1 MGRLL
6 RKGVLFTLL
15 FAGVITPASADPI
28 VMLLLSVA
36 RQIIEAQMNKPRAE
50 PVPEFMPDMSRVY
63 PGTSVEPE
71 HLKQLIDDSFLY
83 LSTSQ
88 RKEIFDSVNTALLD
102 PRNAAV
108 RGTMIEYF
116 ANKAL
121 TIRAAQ
127 QQLANLSWQDKER
140 LANEFRVEVATLPA
154 EDQAQL
160 GKLLRSGMLPV
171 PSDFNQL
178 LVAAFDAR

>member
-6 RKGVLFTLL
+6 RKGVLFALL
-15 FAGVITPASADPI
+15 FAGLVAPASADPV
-28 VMLLLSVA
+28 VMLLLTVA
-36 RQIIEAQMNKPRAE
+36 RQIIEAQMNKPRSA
-50 PVPEFMPDMSRVY
+50 PLPEFVPDMGRVY
-63 PGTSVEPE
+63 PGTSVEPD
-71 HLKQLIDDSFLY
+71 HLRQLIDDSFLY
-83 LSTSQ
+83 LSASQ
-88 RKEIFDSVNTALLD
+88 RKEIFDSLNAALLD
-102 PRNAAV
+102 PRNAAM

-127 QQLANLSWQDKER
+127 RQLANLSWQEKER
-140 LANEFRVEVATLPA
+140 LANEFKLEVATLPA

-171 PSDFNQL
+171 PSDLNQL

>member
-1 MGRLL
+1 MGRFL
-6 RKGVLFTLL
+6 RMGVLFTLL
-15 FAGVITPASADPI
+15 FACVVPTASADPI

-36 RQIIEAQMNKPRAE
+36 RQIIETQMNKPRPA
-50 PVPEFMPDMSRVY
+50 PVPEFMPDITRVY
-63 PGTSVEPE
+63 PGTTVEPE

-83 LSTSQ
+83 LSAAQ
-88 RKEIFDSVNTALLD
+88 RKEIFDSVNAALLD

-127 QQLANLSWQDKER
+127 RQLANLSWQEKER
-140 LANEFRVEVATLPA
+140 LASEFKVEVATLPA

-171 PSDFNQL
+171 PSDLNQL

>member
-1 MGRLL
+1 MGRFL

-15 FAGVITPASADPI
+15 FAGLVAPASADPI
-28 VMLLLSVA
+28 IMLLLSVA
-36 RQIIEAQMNKPRAE
+36 RQIAEAQANKPAA
-50 PVPEFMPDMSRVY
+50 PVVLPEMSRYY
-63 PGTSVEPE
+63 PGTTVEPE
-71 HLKQLIDDSFLY
+71 HLKSLIDDCFIY
-83 LSTSQ
+83 LSFDQ
-88 RKEIFDSVNTALLD
+88 RREIFNSLNAALLD

-116 ANKAL
+116 ASKAL

-140 LANEFRVEVATLPA
+140 LANEFRQEVATLPA
-154 EDQAQL
+154 EDQAEL

-178 LVAAFDAR
+178 LIAAFDAR

>member
-36 RQIIEAQMNKPRAE
+36 RQIIEAQMNKPRAA
-50 PVPEFMPDMSRVY
+50 PAPEFVPDMSRVY

-83 LSTSQ
+83 LSASQ